1 MCLTENDPVIC
12 FILVYHGEVYRTF
25 MINIRKYFNLLAYYI
40 TYLDL
45 ERWRHTA
52 AANNQYS
59 LQLRES
65 IKEEQKDSKERIQ
78 WE

>member
-12 FILVYHGEVYRTF
+12 FILMYHGEVYRTF
-25 MINIRKYFNLLAYYI
+25 MINIRNNNLLVYYI

-65 IKEEQKDSKERIQ
+65 TKEEQKDSKKRI
-78 WE
+78 